1 MKHSIKKIFSNLIT
15 ILGFITLIVTFI
27 LLLSVEERI
36 SYAKVNNLKNQKDII
51 NSLTNLKKDDIELAL
66 IQFNGK
72 SNQLLLDI
80 NKLRKLHKYNYTS
93 KLILLN
99 SDEYLSDLDKLE
111 FLTKNFNKTAKN
123 YYVEKIN
130 KKEEKKRKKELE
142 NAFDSMNSFI
152 NSMILKNITYE
163 EKKFYIFEKIILL
176 LFIITVLTLLWYKKR
191 LSLIYNDLVGLYAI
205 DKSKR
210 NIKTFSQEADAIQLR
225 MNKKPID
232 SDNPAMIDPVTQIKN
247 HLGMLNSYSNKKGL
261 KDSNFTSVTVFEID
275 NFSKQ
280 KRTFSQEFTQ
290 TILKKVAF
298 TISLHEQATDVIA
311 RTDYNQ
317 FTVILSRP
325 SKEQSFKD
333 IDIIRQSISEI
344 KFKEPG
350 GKPITITVSGG
361 YMVKP
366 ANQSIEEA
374 LKIAK
379 EVLHAAKK
387 SGKNSIFQTKDLNKI
402 M

>member
-15 ILGFITLIVTFI
+15 IFGFITLIITLLTF
-27 LLLSVEERI
+27 LTLEEHI
-36 SYAKVNNLKNQKDII
+36 SYAKVDNLKNQKNTI
-51 NSLTNLKKDDIELAL
+51 NSLTNLKKDDIELAI

-80 NKLRKLHKYNYTS
+80 NKLRKLNKYNYTE
-93 KLILLN
+93 KLILSN
-99 SDEYLSDLDKLE
+99 SDEYMSDLDKLE
-111 FLTKNFNKTAKN
+111 LLTKKFNKTAKN
-123 YYVEKIN
+123 YYVEDLN
-130 KKEEKKRKKELE
+130 KEEEKKRKEELE
-142 NAFDSMNSFI
+142 NSFKSMNSFI
-152 NSMILKNITYE
+152 DSLLLKNITYE
-163 EKKFYIFEKIILL
+163 EKKFYIFEKIIVL
-176 LFIITVLTLLWYKKR
+176 LFLISVFTLFWYKKR
-191 LSLIYNDLVGLYAI
+191 LNLIYNDLVSLYAM
-205 DKSKR
+205 DKTKR
-210 NIKTFSQEADAIQLR
+210 NLKTFSQEADAIQLR
-225 MNKKPID
+225 MSKKPVD

-280 KRTFSQEFTQ
+280 RRTFSQEFTQ

-317 FTVILSRP
+317 FTVILSRS

-350 GKPITITVSGG
+350 GKPVTITVSGG

-374 LKIAK
+374 IKIAK
-379 EVLHAAKK
+379 EVLHMAKK
-387 SGKNSIFQTKDLNKI
+387 SGKNSIFQTKDLKRI
-402 M
+402 V